1 MRKTLVRHGN
11 SSALVIDR
19 AILDLLHIDHETPL
33 DITTDGQALVITPV
47 RDPKRKE
54 RLGKA
59 LDSVNQRYGRALK
72 RLAE

>member
-11 SSALVIDR
+11 SSALVIER
-19 AILDLLHIDHETPL
+19 AILDLLDIDQETPL

-54 RLGKA
+54 RFGKA
-59 LDSVNQRYGRALK
+59 LDSVNRRYGRALK
-72 RLAE
+72 RLAD